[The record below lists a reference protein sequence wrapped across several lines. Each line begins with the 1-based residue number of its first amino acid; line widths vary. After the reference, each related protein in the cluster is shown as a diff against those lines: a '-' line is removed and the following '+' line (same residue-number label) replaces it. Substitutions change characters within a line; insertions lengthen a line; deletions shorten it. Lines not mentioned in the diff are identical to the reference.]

1 MKERRQ
7 YERFNIPLAV
17 RLETI
22 ESDRKEII
30 EYKTRDISASGAF
43 IPSRKSMPEGTRLVL
58 DFTIPSD
65 DIKEFKY
72 VKRLKGSTGTLVRSN
87 SKGMAVRFD
96 RDSYIVSMN
105 SKHVNRN

>member
-7 YERFNIPLAV
+7 YERYNIPLPV

-22 ESDRKEII
+22 ESDRKEIL
-30 EYKTRDISASGAF
+30 EFETRDISASGAF
-43 IPSRKSMPEGTRLVL
+43 IPSLRSLPEGTRFVL
-58 DFTIPSD
+58 DITIPSD

-87 SKGMAVRFD
+87 SKGIAVHFD
-96 RDSYIVSMN
+96 RDCYIVSMN
-105 SKHVNRN
+105 SNHMN

>member
-7 YERFNIPLAV
+7 CERFNIPLAV

-22 ESDRKEII
+22 ESDRNEVLDN
-30 EYKTRDISASGAF
+30 ETRDISASGTF
-43 IPSRKSMPEGTRLVL
+43 IPSLRSLPEGTRFVL

-72 VKRLKGSTGTLVRSN
+72 VKSLRGSTGTLVRSN
-87 SKGMAVRFD
+87 SKGMAVHFD
-96 RDSYIVSMN
+96 RDCYIMTLSG
-105 SKHVNRN
+105 S

>member
-7 YERFNIPLAV
+7 CERFNIPLAV

-22 ESDRKEII
+22 ESDRKEVLDN
-30 EYKTRDISASGAF
+30 ETRDISVSGTF
-43 IPSRKSMPEGTRLVL
+43 IPSLRSFPEGTRFVL

-72 VKRLKGSTGTLVRSN
+72 VKSLKGSTGTLVRYN
-87 SKGMAVRFD
+87 SKGMAVHFD
-96 RDSYIVSMN
+96 RDSYIVSLNSNNMN
-105 SKHVNRN
+105 

>member
-7 YERFNIPLAV
+7 YERFNIPLPV

-22 ESDRKEII
+22 ESDRNEIL
-30 EYKTRDISASGAF
+30 ENETRDISTSGAF
-43 IPSRKSMPEGTRLVL
+43 IPSRRSLPEGTRFIL

-72 VKRLKGSTGTLVRSN
+72 VKCLKGSTGTLVRSN
-87 SKGMAVRFD
+87 SKGMAAHFD
-96 RDSYIVSMN
+96 RDCYIVSMN
-105 SKHVNRN
+105 SNNMN

>member
-7 YERFNIPLAV
+7 YERFNIPLSV

-22 ESDRKEII
+22 ISDRQEVIDH
-30 EYKTRDISASGAF
+30 ETRDISVSGTF
-43 IPSRKSMPEGTRLVL
+43 IPSLRSFPEGTRFVL

-72 VKRLKGSTGTLVRSN
+72 VKSLKGSTGTLVRSN
-87 SKGMAVRFD
+87 SKGMAIAFD
-96 RDSYIVSMN
+96 KECYIVSLKANNMN
-105 SKHVNRN
+105 

>member
-7 YERFNIPLAV
+7 YERFNIPLSV

-22 ESDRKEII
+22 EAERKEILDN
-30 EYKTRDISASGAF
+30 ETKDISASGTF
-43 IPSRKSMPEGTRLVL
+43 IPSHSSLPEGTRFIL

-72 VKRLKGSTGTLVRSN
+72 VKSLRGSTGTLVRSN
-87 SKGMAVRFD
+87 SKGIAVHFD
-96 RDSYIVSMN
+96 RDCYIVSLNSNNMN
-105 SKHVNRN
+105 

>member
-7 YERFNIPLAV
+7 YERYNIPLPV

-22 ESDRKEII
+22 ESDRKEIL
-30 EYKTRDISASGAF
+30 EFETRDISASGAF
-43 IPSRKSMPEGTRLVL
+43 IPSLRSLPEGTRCVL
-58 DFTIPSD
+58 DITIPSD

-87 SKGMAVRFD
+87 SKGIAVHFD
-96 RDSYIVSMN
+96 RDCYIVSMN
-105 SKHVNRN
+105 SNHMN